1 MQTNKIKI
9 DSSGQGREQVLEE
22 TAKFAVYNNLDK
34 KTALHI
40 RLLAEE
46 TLGMVTAI
54 TEKFDAEFWLETTP
68 DNICQLHLLAH
79 TFMDYEKEKQLIAAS
94 SKGKNEAVKGFM
106 GRIGQFIKNALY
118 SVDEMDSLSMQYA
131 YDPMLYGA
139 TGMLDAE
146 SMAINSMIYSWS
158 MQQYQEE
165 LEQNKEGNQQAEEA
179 WDELEKSIVASIAD
193 DVRVGVKG
201 DTVELIIEKKL

>member
-1 MQTNKIKI
+1 METNKIKI
-9 DSSGQGREQVLEE
+9 DSKGLGREQVLEE

-34 KTALHI
+34 KTAYHI

-54 TEKFDAEFWLETTP
+54 TEDFDAQFWLETTP
-68 DNICQLHLLAH
+68 DHVCRLHLLAH
-79 TFMDYEKEKQLIAAS
+79 TYMDYDKEKQLMAVSAD
-94 SKGKNEAVKGFM
+94 GKNIAVKGFM
-106 GRIGQFIKNALY
+106 GRIGQFIRNALY
-118 SVDEMDSLSMQYA
+118 NVNEIEEANMYYA

-139 TGMLDAE
+139 TGMMDAE
-146 SMAINSMIYSWS
+146 SMAISSMIYSWS
-158 MQQYQEE
+158 MQQYQQE
-165 LEQNKEGNQQAEEA
+165 LEQNKENNQEAEKA

-193 DVRVGVKG
+193 NVLVGVKG